1 MKKILFMILVVMVAL
16 ASCDIQGGFGS
27 HDPSLVGTWYL
38 TGFSVNIGYQVSFEE
53 DGWSF
58 SISSPSM
65 TVNSYWYSVNGSVI
79 LEDDESIEYHYSID
93 GDVLTFAGAE
103 YSKNPNPISDI
114 DGDGIADELDNLD
127 DRLVGTWTFNTITI
141 DFYSNESFDINGS
154 PAGTWETRHVDSKN
168 EIIFSTGGGWKEYA
182 VNSTEFT
189 VDGNVYTKQP

>member
-16 ASCDIQGGFGS
+16 ASCDIQGASQIQVSDLVLMVLTLGFG
-27 HDPSLVGTWYL
+27 G
-38 TGFSVNIGYQVSFEE
+38 EE

-168 EIIFSTGGGWKEYA
+168 EIIFSTGGG
-182 VNSTEFT
+182 
-189 VDGNVYTKQP
+189 